1 VKREEKRSKKSV
13 EMRNEMTQV
22 TQRII
27 SRGKSWPIPT
37 KQILSFPSPD
47 NTYREER
54 LSRTKRG
61 NRIIKGGGG
70 SKKDVRKKGKKKR
83 REIKREKKKRHHP
96 AGGTDNQQEEIAMGS
111 LGRTCCGFFAVLI
124 GSLRNYHGRPRH
136 AQNIVSSLSFLPQR
150 RARLHHTLSVSHA
163 TNPIDCAVIAGAPL
177 GNPHG

>member
-83 REIKREKKKRHHP
+83 REIKREKKK
-96 AGGTDNQQEEIAMGS
+96 GIIQQEE
-111 LGRTCCGFFAVLI
+111 RTINKKKSPWDHWGEPAAV
-124 GSLRNYHGRPRH
+124 
-136 AQNIVSSLSFLPQR
+136 FLQY
-150 RARLHHTLSVSHA
+150 
-163 TNPIDCAVIAGAPL
+163 
-177 GNPHG
+177 